1 MTPYIVMGII
11 VIGAG
16 LTLWLVLHWDKQDH
30 GKRDHRSGQ

>member
-16 LTLWLVLHWDKQDH
+16 LSLWLTFHWDHQDRQDRQDH
-30 GKRDHRSGQ
+30 QD

>member
-11 VIGAG
+11 AVGAA

-30 GKRDHRSGQ
+30 GHGKH